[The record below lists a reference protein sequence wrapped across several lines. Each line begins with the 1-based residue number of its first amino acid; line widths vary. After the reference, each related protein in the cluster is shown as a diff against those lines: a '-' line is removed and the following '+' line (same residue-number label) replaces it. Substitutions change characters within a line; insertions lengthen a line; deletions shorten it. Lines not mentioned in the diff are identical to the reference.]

1 MSQFSA
7 ALFRAALGLLRALFT
22 SPCGRHHRRRSSR
35 VRRYAANPG
44 PAVRP
49 RPSAAPRLA
58 EPRETFPA
66 DDLPLVRPYYTA
78 HEQDRARSRAHSRA
92 QAEAT
97 ARLERWTAP
106 RIPAPRIGEGDL
118 LAPTPPPVTFDDLAD
133 AVRRWQARQTQ
144 QTRQAQQTHP
154 APQDRRSTAG
164 VGA

>member
-78 HEQDRARSRAHSRA
+78 HEQARSCAHSRA

-133 AVRRWQARQTQ
+133 AVRRWQA
-144 QTRQAQQTHP
+144 QQTHP